1 MFIEG
6 EEGIN
11 DIGDIIIANDN
22 QVPMDDVEGSNEDS
36 SANVAR
42 GENSSSFG
50 FLNASD
56 HWRMRARKGI
66 IFWPCHL
73 THENYDIKYLEHSP
87 HKAKWIIA
95 LRIRAPTCGSWF

>member
-1 MFIEG
+1 MLFIEG

-56 HWRMRARKGI
+56 H
-66 IFWPCHL
+66 
-73 THENYDIKYLEHSP
+73 
-87 HKAKWIIA
+87 
-95 LRIRAPTCGSWF
+95 